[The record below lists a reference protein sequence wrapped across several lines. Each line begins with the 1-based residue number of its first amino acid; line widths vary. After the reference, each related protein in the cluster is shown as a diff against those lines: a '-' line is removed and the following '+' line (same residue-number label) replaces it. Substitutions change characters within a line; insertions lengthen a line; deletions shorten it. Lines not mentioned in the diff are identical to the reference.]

1 MPGGCM
7 LLTLFSAIFLILLIR
22 NPALCTLG
30 AAKGLSLWY
39 EQVLPALFPA
49 MAAASFLISRKS
61 IQTALKRLPLPA
73 AAAFLSGFL
82 CGSPMGALTCSGLY
96 ASGLLSQQA
105 ARWIVCFVQLP
116 SPLFLSGFVA
126 SASLALP
133 AKMRFVFLL
142 CAYLPF
148 CTSFLLC
155 ILLFL
160 LQNSNQLKKTK
171 ATPDK
176 LKRNKRS
183 ILEGSATGSCV
194 FIGKG
199 ASKTAHSEPSL
210 NDICDTCL
218 LLLVRIGVLLMFFSI
233 LSEFLTSIASQSVTQ
248 LLLIG
253 MLEMTTGISKIG
265 AFSALSLSLQYK
277 AAACLF
283 LLGFGGICVHIQVRQ
298 AWQQS
303 DFPIFRYLL
312 VRLLFGLCSS
322 LCFLF
327 LV

>member
-1 MPGGCM
+1 M
-7 LLTLFSAIFLILLIR
+7 LLTLFSAVFLIFLIY

-39 EQVLPALFPA
+39 KQVLPALFPA

-61 IQTALKRLPLPA
+61 IQAALKHLPFPA
-73 AAAFLSGFL
+73 SAAFLSGLL

-96 ASGLLSQQA
+96 ASKLLSQRS
-105 ARWIVCFVQLP
+105 ARWVVCFVQLP

-126 SASLALP
+126 STLLALP
-133 AKMRFVFLL
+133 AKMRFIFLL

-148 CTSFLLC
+148 LASFLLC
-155 ILLFL
+155 TLLFL
-160 LQNSNQLKKTK
+160 LKPAAKY
-171 ATPDK
+171 
-176 LKRNKRS
+176 S
-183 ILEGSATGSCV
+183 ISLEKDIQKV
-194 FIGKG
+194 
-199 ASKTAHSEPSL
+199 ASPEPSL

-233 LSEFLTSIASQSVTQ
+233 LSEFLNSAAPQSAVQT
-248 LLLIG
+248 LLIG
-253 MLEMTTGISKIG
+253 MLEMTTGISKI
-265 AFSALSLSLQYK
+265 SSLNALSLRYK
-277 AAACLF
+277 SAICLF

-303 DFPIFRYLL
+303 DFPIFRYIL
-312 VRLLFGLCSS
+312 VRFLFGLCSS

-327 LV
+327 LNS

>member
-1 MPGGCM
+1 M
-7 LLTLFSAIFLILLIR
+7 LLTLFSAVFLIFLIY

-39 EQVLPALFPA
+39 KQVLPALFPA

-61 IQTALKRLPLPA
+61 IQAALKHLPFPA
-73 AAAFLSGFL
+73 SAAFLSGLL

-96 ASGLLSQQA
+96 ASKLLSQRS
-105 ARWIVCFVQLP
+105 ARWVVCFVQLP

-126 SASLALP
+126 STLLALP
-133 AKMRFVFLL
+133 AKMRFIFLL

-148 CTSFLLC
+148 LASFLLC
-155 ILLFL
+155 TLLFL
-160 LQNSNQLKKTK
+160 LKPAAKYSISLEKDIQK
-171 ATPDK
+171 A
-176 LKRNKRS
+176 
-183 ILEGSATGSCV
+183 
-194 FIGKG
+194 
-199 ASKTAHSEPSL
+199 ASPEPSL

-233 LSEFLTSIASQSVTQ
+233 LSEFLNSAAPQSTVQTI
-248 LLLIG
+248 LIG
-253 MLEMTTGISKIG
+253 MLEMTTGIIKI
-265 AFSALSLSLQYK
+265 SSLNTLSLRYK
-277 AAACLF
+277 SAICLF

-303 DFPIFRYLL
+303 DFPIFRYIL
-312 VRLLFGLCSS
+312 VRFLFGLCSS

-327 LV
+327 LNS

>member
-7 LLTLFSAIFLILLIR
+7 LLTLFSAVFLIFLIY

-39 EQVLPALFPA
+39 KQVLPALFPA

-61 IQTALKRLPLPA
+61 IQAALKHLPFPA
-73 AAAFLSGFL
+73 SAAFLSGLL

-96 ASGLLSQQA
+96 ASKLLSQRS
-105 ARWIVCFVQLP
+105 ARWVVCFVQLP

-126 SASLALP
+126 STLLALP
-133 AKMRFVFLL
+133 AKMRFIFLL

-148 CTSFLLC
+148 LASFLLC
-155 ILLFL
+155 TLLFL
-160 LQNSNQLKKTK
+160 LKPAS
-171 ATPDK
+171 
-176 LKRNKRS
+176 KRS
-183 ILEGSATGSCV
+183 ILIEKDIQKA
-194 FIGKG
+194 
-199 ASKTAHSEPSL
+199 ASPEPSL

-233 LSEFLTSIASQSVTQ
+233 LSEFLNSAAPQSTVQTI
-248 LLLIG
+248 LIG
-253 MLEMTTGISKIG
+253 MLEMTTGISKI
-265 AFSALSLSLQYK
+265 SSLNTLSLRYK
-277 AAACLF
+277 SAICLF

-303 DFPIFRYLL
+303 DFPIFRYIL
-312 VRLLFGLCSS
+312 VRFLFGLCSS

-327 LV
+327 LT

>member
-1 MPGGCM
+1 M
-7 LLTLFSAIFLILLIR
+7 LLTLFSAVFLIFLIY

-39 EQVLPALFPA
+39 KQVLPALFPA

-61 IQTALKRLPLPA
+61 IQAALKHLPFPA
-73 AAAFLSGFL
+73 SAAFLSGLL

-96 ASGLLSQQA
+96 ASKLLSQRS
-105 ARWIVCFVQLP
+105 ARWVVCFVQLP

-126 SASLALP
+126 STLLALP
-133 AKMRFVFLL
+133 AKMRFIFLL

-148 CTSFLLC
+148 LASFLLC
-155 ILLFL
+155 TLLFL
-160 LQNSNQLKKTK
+160 LKPAAKY
-171 ATPDK
+171 
-176 LKRNKRS
+176 S
-183 ILEGSATGSCV
+183 ISLEKDIQKV
-194 FIGKG
+194 
-199 ASKTAHSEPSL
+199 ASPEPSL

-233 LSEFLTSIASQSVTQ
+233 LSEFLNSSAPQSAVQTI
-248 LLLIG
+248 LIG
-253 MLEMTTGISKIG
+253 MLEMTTGISKI
-265 AFSALSLSLQYK
+265 SSLNTLSLRYK
-277 AAACLF
+277 SAICLF

-303 DFPIFRYLL
+303 DFPIFRYIL
-312 VRLLFGLCSS
+312 VRFLFGLCSS

-327 LV
+327 LT

>member
-1 MPGGCM
+1 M
-7 LLTLFSAIFLILLIR
+7 LLTLFSAVFLIFLIY

-39 EQVLPALFPA
+39 KQVLPALFPA

-61 IQTALKRLPLPA
+61 IQAALKHLPFPA
-73 AAAFLSGFL
+73 SAAFLSGLL

-96 ASGLLSQQA
+96 ASKLLSQRS
-105 ARWIVCFVQLP
+105 ARWVVCFVQLP

-126 SASLALP
+126 STLLALP
-133 AKMRFVFLL
+133 AKMRFIFLL

-148 CTSFLLC
+148 FASFLLC
-155 ILLFL
+155 TLLFL
-160 LQNSNQLKKTK
+160 LKPTAKY
-171 ATPDK
+171 
-176 LKRNKRS
+176 S
-183 ILEGSATGSCV
+183 ISLEKDIQKV
-194 FIGKG
+194 
-199 ASKTAHSEPSL
+199 ASPEPSL

-233 LSEFLTSIASQSVTQ
+233 LSEFLNSAAPQSAVQTI
-248 LLLIG
+248 LIG
-253 MLEMTTGISKIG
+253 MLEMTTGIIKI
-265 AFSALSLSLQYK
+265 SSLNTLSLRYK
-277 AAACLF
+277 SAICLF

-303 DFPIFRYLL
+303 DFPIFRYIL
-312 VRLLFGLCSS
+312 VRFLFGLCSS

-327 LV
+327 LNS

>member
-1 MPGGCM
+1 M
-7 LLTLFSAIFLILLIR
+7 LLTLFSAIFLVLFIR

-30 AAKGLSLWY
+30 AANGLSLWY
-39 EQVLPALFPA
+39 EQILPALFPA

-61 IQTALKRLPLPA
+61 VQAALKRLPFPA
-73 AAAFLSGFL
+73 AAAFASGFL

-96 ASGLLSQQA
+96 ASGLLSQRT

-126 SASLALP
+126 STTLALP
-133 AKMRFVFLL
+133 TKLCFPFLL

-148 CTSFLLC
+148 FASFLLC
-155 ILLFL
+155 ALLFL
-160 LQNSNQLKKTK
+160 LQNSSKFKKSVSK
-171 ATPDK
+171 
-176 LKRNKRS
+176 
-183 ILEGSATGSCV
+183 V
-194 FIGKG
+194 
-199 ASKTAHSEPSL
+199 ASPEPSL

-233 LSEFLTSIASQSVTQ
+233 LSEFLTSIASQSAIQ
-248 LLLIG
+248 ILLLG

-265 AFSALSLSLQYK
+265 AFSTLSLRYK
-277 AAACLF
+277 AAICLF

-303 DFPIFRYLL
+303 DFPLLRYIL
-312 VRLLFGLCSS
+312 VRLLFGLFSS
-322 LCFLF
+322 FSFL
-327 LV
+327 LLT

>member
-1 MPGGCM
+1 M
-7 LLTLFSAIFLILLIR
+7 LLTLFSAVFLIFLIY

-39 EQVLPALFPA
+39 KQVLPALFPA

-61 IQTALKRLPLPA
+61 IQAALKHLPFPA
-73 AAAFLSGFL
+73 SAAFLSGLL

-96 ASGLLSQQA
+96 ASKLLSQRS
-105 ARWIVCFVQLP
+105 ARWVVCFVQLP

-126 SASLALP
+126 STLLALP
-133 AKMRFVFLL
+133 ANMRFVFLL

-148 CTSFLLC
+148 LASFLLC
-155 ILLFL
+155 TLLFL
-160 LQNSNQLKKTK
+160 LKPTAKY
-171 ATPDK
+171 
-176 LKRNKRS
+176 S
-183 ILEGSATGSCV
+183 ISLEKDIQKV
-194 FIGKG
+194 
-199 ASKTAHSEPSL
+199 ASPEPSL

-233 LSEFLTSIASQSVTQ
+233 LSEFLNSAAPQSAVQTI
-248 LLLIG
+248 LIG
-253 MLEMTTGISKIG
+253 MLEMTTGISKI
-265 AFSALSLSLQYK
+265 SSLNTLSLRYK
-277 AAACLF
+277 SAICLF

-303 DFPIFRYLL
+303 DFPIFRYIL
-312 VRLLFGLCSS
+312 VRFLFGLCSS

-327 LV
+327 LNS

>member
-1 MPGGCM
+1 M
-7 LLTLFSAIFLILLIR
+7 LLTLFSAVFLIFLIY

-39 EQVLPALFPA
+39 KQVLPALFPA

-61 IQTALKRLPLPA
+61 IQAALKHLPFPA
-73 AAAFLSGFL
+73 SAAFLSGLL

-96 ASGLLSQQA
+96 ASKLLSQRS
-105 ARWIVCFVQLP
+105 ARWVVCFVQLP

-126 SASLALP
+126 STLLALP
-133 AKMRFVFLL
+133 AKMRFIFLL

-148 CTSFLLC
+148 LASFLLC
-155 ILLFL
+155 TLLFL
-160 LQNSNQLKKTK
+160 LKPTAKY
-171 ATPDK
+171 
-176 LKRNKRS
+176 S
-183 ILEGSATGSCV
+183 ISLEKDIQKV
-194 FIGKG
+194 
-199 ASKTAHSEPSL
+199 ASPEPSL

-233 LSEFLTSIASQSVTQ
+233 LSEFLNSAAPQSTVQTI
-248 LLLIG
+248 LIG
-253 MLEMTTGISKIG
+253 MLEMTTGIIKI
-265 AFSALSLSLQYK
+265 SSLNTLSLRYK
-277 AAACLF
+277 SAICLF

-303 DFPIFRYLL
+303 DFPIFRYIL
-312 VRLLFGLCSS
+312 VRFLFGLCSS

-327 LV
+327 LNS

>member
-1 MPGGCM
+1 M
-7 LLTLFSAIFLILLIR
+7 LLTLFSAVFLIFLIY

-39 EQVLPALFPA
+39 KQVLPALFPA

-61 IQTALKRLPLPA
+61 IQAALKHLPFPA
-73 AAAFLSGFL
+73 SAAFLSGLL

-96 ASGLLSQQA
+96 ASKLLSQRS
-105 ARWIVCFVQLP
+105 ARWVVCFVQLP

-126 SASLALP
+126 STLLALP
-133 AKMRFVFLL
+133 AKMRFIFLL

-148 CTSFLLC
+148 FASFLLC
-155 ILLFL
+155 TLLFL
-160 LQNSNQLKKTK
+160 LKPTAKYSISLEKDIQK
-171 ATPDK
+171 A
-176 LKRNKRS
+176 
-183 ILEGSATGSCV
+183 
-194 FIGKG
+194 
-199 ASKTAHSEPSL
+199 ASPEPSL

-233 LSEFLTSIASQSVTQ
+233 LSEFLNSSAPQSAVQTI
-248 LLLIG
+248 LIG
-253 MLEMTTGISKIG
+253 MLEMTTGISKI
-265 AFSALSLSLQYK
+265 SSLNMLSLRYK
-277 AAACLF
+277 SAICLF

-303 DFPIFRYLL
+303 DFPIFRYIL
-312 VRLLFGLCSS
+312 VRFLFGLCSS

-327 LV
+327 LNS

>member
-1 MPGGCM
+1 M
-7 LLTLFSAIFLILLIR
+7 LLTLFSAVFLIFLIY

-39 EQVLPALFPA
+39 KQVLPALFPA

-61 IQTALKRLPLPA
+61 IQAALKHLPFPA
-73 AAAFLSGFL
+73 GAAFLSGLL

-96 ASGLLSQQA
+96 ASKLLSQRS
-105 ARWIVCFVQLP
+105 ARWVVCFVQLP

-126 SASLALP
+126 STLLALP
-133 AKMRFVFLL
+133 AKMRFIFLL

-148 CTSFLLC
+148 LASFLLC
-155 ILLFL
+155 TLLFL
-160 LQNSNQLKKTK
+160 LKPAAKY
-171 ATPDK
+171 
-176 LKRNKRS
+176 S
-183 ILEGSATGSCV
+183 ISLEKDIQKV
-194 FIGKG
+194 
-199 ASKTAHSEPSL
+199 ASPEPSL

-233 LSEFLTSIASQSVTQ
+233 LSEFLNSSAPQSAVQTI
-248 LLLIG
+248 LIG
-253 MLEMTTGISKIG
+253 MLEMTTGIIKI
-265 AFSALSLSLQYK
+265 SSLNTLSLRYK
-277 AAACLF
+277 SAICLF

-303 DFPIFRYLL
+303 DFPIFRYIL
-312 VRLLFGLCSS
+312 VRFLFGLCSS

-327 LV
+327 LT

>member
-1 MPGGCM
+1 M
-7 LLTLFSAIFLILLIR
+7 LLTLFSAVFLIFLIY

-39 EQVLPALFPA
+39 KQVLPALFPA

-61 IQTALKRLPLPA
+61 IQAALKHLPFPA
-73 AAAFLSGFL
+73 SAAFLSGLL

-96 ASGLLSQQA
+96 ASKLLSQRS
-105 ARWIVCFVQLP
+105 ARWVVCFVQLP

-126 SASLALP
+126 STLLALP
-133 AKMRFVFLL
+133 AKMRFIFLL

-148 CTSFLLC
+148 LASFLLC
-155 ILLFL
+155 TLLFL
-160 LQNSNQLKKTK
+160 LKHAAKYSISLEKDIQK
-171 ATPDK
+171 A
-176 LKRNKRS
+176 
-183 ILEGSATGSCV
+183 
-194 FIGKG
+194 
-199 ASKTAHSEPSL
+199 ASPEPSL

-233 LSEFLTSIASQSVTQ
+233 LSEFLNSAAPQSAVQTI
-248 LLLIG
+248 LIG
-253 MLEMTTGISKIG
+253 MLEMTTGISKI
-265 AFSALSLSLQYK
+265 SSLNTLSLRYK
-277 AAACLF
+277 SAICLF

-303 DFPIFRYLL
+303 DFPIFRYIL
-312 VRLLFGLCSS
+312 VRFLFGLCSS

-327 LV
+327 LNS

>member
-1 MPGGCM
+1 M
-7 LLTLFSAIFLILLIR
+7 LLTLFSAVFLIFLIY

-39 EQVLPALFPA
+39 KQVLPALFPA

-61 IQTALKRLPLPA
+61 IQAALKHLPFPA
-73 AAAFLSGFL
+73 SAAFLSGLL

-96 ASGLLSQQA
+96 ASKLLSKRA

-126 SASLALP
+126 STLLALP
-133 AKMRFVFLL
+133 AKMRFIFLL

-148 CTSFLLC
+148 FASFLLC
-155 ILLFL
+155 TLLFL
-160 LQNSNQLKKTK
+160 LKPTAKYSISLEKDIQK
-171 ATPDK
+171 A
-176 LKRNKRS
+176 
-183 ILEGSATGSCV
+183 
-194 FIGKG
+194 
-199 ASKTAHSEPSL
+199 ASPEPSL

-233 LSEFLTSIASQSVTQ
+233 LSEFLNSAAPQSAAQTI
-248 LLLIG
+248 LIG
-253 MLEMTTGISKIG
+253 MLEMTTGISKI
-265 AFSALSLSLQYK
+265 SSLNTLSLRYK
-277 AAACLF
+277 SAICLF

-298 AWQQS
+298 AWQHS
-303 DFPIFRYLL
+303 DFPIFRYIL
-312 VRLLFGLCSS
+312 VRFLFGLCSS

-327 LV
+327 LNS

>member
-1 MPGGCM
+1 M
-7 LLTLFSAIFLILLIR
+7 LLTLFSAVFLIFLIY

-39 EQVLPALFPA
+39 KQVLPALFPA

-61 IQTALKRLPLPA
+61 IQAALKHLPFPA
-73 AAAFLSGFL
+73 SAAFLSGLL

-96 ASGLLSQQA
+96 ASKLLSQRS
-105 ARWIVCFVQLP
+105 ARWVVCFVQLP

-126 SASLALP
+126 STLLALP
-133 AKMRFVFLL
+133 AKMRFIFLL

-148 CTSFLLC
+148 LASFLLC
-155 ILLFL
+155 TLLFL
-160 LQNSNQLKKTK
+160 LKPAAKY
-171 ATPDK
+171 
-176 LKRNKRS
+176 S
-183 ILEGSATGSCV
+183 ISLEKNIQKV
-194 FIGKG
+194 
-199 ASKTAHSEPSL
+199 ASPEPSL

-233 LSEFLTSIASQSVTQ
+233 LAEFLNSAAPQSAVQTI
-248 LLLIG
+248 LIG
-253 MLEMTTGISKIG
+253 MLEMTTGIIKI
-265 AFSALSLSLQYK
+265 SSLNTLSLRYK
-277 AAACLF
+277 SAICLF

-303 DFPIFRYLL
+303 DFPIFRYIL
-312 VRLLFGLCSS
+312 VRFLFGLCSS

-327 LV
+327 LNS

>member
-1 MPGGCM
+1 M
-7 LLTLFSAIFLILLIR
+7 LLTLFSAVFLIFLIY

-39 EQVLPALFPA
+39 KQVLPALFPA

-61 IQTALKRLPLPA
+61 IQAALKHLPFPA
-73 AAAFLSGFL
+73 SAAFLSGLL

-96 ASGLLSQQA
+96 ASKLLSQRS
-105 ARWIVCFVQLP
+105 ARWVVCFVQLP

-126 SASLALP
+126 STLLALP
-133 AKMRFVFLL
+133 AKMRFIFLL

-148 CTSFLLC
+148 LASFLLC
-155 ILLFL
+155 TLLFL
-160 LQNSNQLKKTK
+160 LKPAAKYSISLEKNIQK
-171 ATPDK
+171 A
-176 LKRNKRS
+176 
-183 ILEGSATGSCV
+183 
-194 FIGKG
+194 
-199 ASKTAHSEPSL
+199 ASPEPSL

-233 LSEFLTSIASQSVTQ
+233 LSEFLNSAAPQSAVQTI
-248 LLLIG
+248 LIG
-253 MLEMTTGISKIG
+253 MLEMTTGIIKI
-265 AFSALSLSLQYK
+265 SSLNTLSLRYK
-277 AAACLF
+277 SAICLF

-303 DFPIFRYLL
+303 DFPIFRYIL
-312 VRLLFGLCSS
+312 VRFLFGLCSS

-327 LV
+327 LNS

>member
-1 MPGGCM
+1 M
-7 LLTLFSAIFLILLIR
+7 LLTLFSAVFLIFLIY

-39 EQVLPALFPA
+39 KQVLPALFPA

-61 IQTALKRLPLPA
+61 IQAALKHLPFPA
-73 AAAFLSGFL
+73 SAAFLSGLL

-96 ASGLLSQQA
+96 ASKLLSQRS
-105 ARWIVCFVQLP
+105 ARWVVCFVQLP

-126 SASLALP
+126 STLLALP
-133 AKMRFVFLL
+133 AKMRFIFLL

-148 CTSFLLC
+148 LASFLLC
-155 ILLFL
+155 TLLFL
-160 LQNSNQLKKTK
+160 LKPAAKYSISLEKDIQK
-171 ATPDK
+171 A
-176 LKRNKRS
+176 
-183 ILEGSATGSCV
+183 
-194 FIGKG
+194 
-199 ASKTAHSEPSL
+199 ASPEPSL

-233 LSEFLTSIASQSVTQ
+233 LSEFLNSSAPQSAVQTI
-248 LLLIG
+248 LIG
-253 MLEMTTGISKIG
+253 MLEMTTGISKI
-265 AFSALSLSLQYK
+265 SSLNTLSLRYK
-277 AAACLF
+277 SAICLF

-303 DFPIFRYLL
+303 DFPIFRYIL
-312 VRLLFGLCSS
+312 VRFLFGLCSS

-327 LV
+327 LNS

>member
-1 MPGGCM
+1 M
-7 LLTLFSAIFLILLIR
+7 LLTLFSAVFLIFLIY

-39 EQVLPALFPA
+39 KQVLPALFPA

-61 IQTALKRLPLPA
+61 IQAALKHLPFPA
-73 AAAFLSGFL
+73 SAAFLSGLL

-96 ASGLLSQQA
+96 ASKLLSQRS
-105 ARWIVCFVQLP
+105 ARWVVCFVQLP

-126 SASLALP
+126 STLLALP
-133 AKMRFVFLL
+133 AKMRFIFLL

-148 CTSFLLC
+148 LASFLLC
-155 ILLFL
+155 TLLFL
-160 LQNSNQLKKTK
+160 LKPAAKY
-171 ATPDK
+171 
-176 LKRNKRS
+176 S
-183 ILEGSATGSCV
+183 ISLEKDIQKV
-194 FIGKG
+194 
-199 ASKTAHSEPSL
+199 ASPEPSL

-233 LSEFLTSIASQSVTQ
+233 LSEFLNSAAPQSAVQTI
-248 LLLIG
+248 LIG
-253 MLEMTTGISKIG
+253 MLEMTTGISKI
-265 AFSALSLSLQYK
+265 SSLNTLSLRYK
-277 AAACLF
+277 SAICLF

-303 DFPIFRYLL
+303 DFPIFRYIL
-312 VRLLFGLCSS
+312 VRFLFGLCSS

-327 LV
+327 LNS

>member
-1 MPGGCM
+1 M
-7 LLTLFSAIFLILLIR
+7 LLTLFSAVFLIFLIY

-39 EQVLPALFPA
+39 KQVLPALFPA

-61 IQTALKRLPLPA
+61 IQAALKHLPFPA
-73 AAAFLSGFL
+73 SAAFLSGLL

-96 ASGLLSQQA
+96 ASKLLSQRS
-105 ARWIVCFVQLP
+105 ARWVVCFVQLP

-126 SASLALP
+126 STLLALP
-133 AKMRFVFLL
+133 AKMRFIFLL

-148 CTSFLLC
+148 LASFLLC
-155 ILLFL
+155 TLLFL
-160 LQNSNQLKKTK
+160 LK
-171 ATPDK
+171 P
-176 LKRNKRS
+176 
-183 ILEGSATGSCV
+183 
-194 FIGKG
+194 
-199 ASKTAHSEPSL
+199 ASKYSISLEKDIQKAASPEPSL

-233 LSEFLTSIASQSVTQ
+233 LSEFLNSAAPQSTVQTI
-248 LLLIG
+248 LIG
-253 MLEMTTGISKIG
+253 MLEMTTGISKI
-265 AFSALSLSLQYK
+265 SSLNTLSLRYK
-277 AAACLF
+277 SAICLF

-303 DFPIFRYLL
+303 DFPIFRYIL
-312 VRLLFGLCSS
+312 VRFLFGLCSS

-327 LV
+327 LNS

>member
-1 MPGGCM
+1 M
-7 LLTLFSAIFLILLIR
+7 LLTLFSAVFLIFLIY

-39 EQVLPALFPA
+39 KQVLPALFPA

-61 IQTALKRLPLPA
+61 IQAALKHLPFPA
-73 AAAFLSGFL
+73 SAAFLSGLL

-96 ASGLLSQQA
+96 ASKLLSQRS
-105 ARWIVCFVQLP
+105 ARWVVCFVQLP

-126 SASLALP
+126 STLLALP
-133 AKMRFVFLL
+133 AKMRFIFLL

-148 CTSFLLC
+148 LASFLLC
-155 ILLFL
+155 TLLFL
-160 LQNSNQLKKTK
+160 LKPAAKYSISLEKDIQK
-171 ATPDK
+171 A
-176 LKRNKRS
+176 
-183 ILEGSATGSCV
+183 
-194 FIGKG
+194 
-199 ASKTAHSEPSL
+199 ASPEPSL

-233 LSEFLTSIASQSVTQ
+233 LSEFLNSAAPQSAVQTI
-248 LLLIG
+248 LIG
-253 MLEMTTGISKIG
+253 MLEMTTGIIKI
-265 AFSALSLSLQYK
+265 SSLNTLSLRYK
-277 AAACLF
+277 SAICLF

-303 DFPIFRYLL
+303 DFPIFRYIL
-312 VRLLFGLCSS
+312 VRFLFGLCSS

-327 LV
+327 LNS

>member
-1 MPGGCM
+1 M
-7 LLTLFSAIFLILLIR
+7 LLTLFSAVFLIFLIY

-39 EQVLPALFPA
+39 KQVLPALFPA

-61 IQTALKRLPLPA
+61 IQAALKHLPFPA
-73 AAAFLSGFL
+73 SAAFLSGLL

-96 ASGLLSQQA
+96 ASKLLSQRS
-105 ARWIVCFVQLP
+105 ARWVVCLVQLP

-126 SASLALP
+126 STLLALSS
-133 AKMRFVFLL
+133 KMRFIFLL

-148 CTSFLLC
+148 LASFLLC
-155 ILLFL
+155 TLLFL
-160 LQNSNQLKKTK
+160 LKPAAKYSISLEKDIQK
-171 ATPDK
+171 A
-176 LKRNKRS
+176 
-183 ILEGSATGSCV
+183 
-194 FIGKG
+194 
-199 ASKTAHSEPSL
+199 ASPEPSL

-233 LSEFLTSIASQSVTQ
+233 LSEFLNSAAPQSAVQTI
-248 LLLIG
+248 LIG
-253 MLEMTTGISKIG
+253 MLEMTTGIIKI
-265 AFSALSLSLQYK
+265 SSLNTLSLRYK
-277 AAACLF
+277 SAICLF

-303 DFPIFRYLL
+303 DFPIFRYIL
-312 VRLLFGLCSS
+312 VRFLFGLCSS

-327 LV
+327 LT

>member
-1 MPGGCM
+1 M
-7 LLTLFSAIFLILLIR
+7 LLTLFSAVFLIFLIY

-39 EQVLPALFPA
+39 KQVLPALFPA

-61 IQTALKRLPLPA
+61 IQAALKHLPFPA
-73 AAAFLSGFL
+73 SAAFLSGLL

-96 ASGLLSQQA
+96 ASKLLSQRS
-105 ARWIVCFVQLP
+105 ARWVVCFVQLP

-126 SASLALP
+126 STLLALP
-133 AKMRFVFLL
+133 AKMRFIFLL

-148 CTSFLLC
+148 LASFLLC
-155 ILLFL
+155 TLLFL
-160 LQNSNQLKKTK
+160 LKPTAKYSISLEKDIQK
-171 ATPDK
+171 A
-176 LKRNKRS
+176 
-183 ILEGSATGSCV
+183 
-194 FIGKG
+194 
-199 ASKTAHSEPSL
+199 ASPEPSL

-233 LSEFLTSIASQSVTQ
+233 LSEFLNSAAPQSAVQTI
-248 LLLIG
+248 LIG
-253 MLEMTTGISKIG
+253 MLEMTTGISKI
-265 AFSALSLSLQYK
+265 SSLNTLSLRYK
-277 AAACLF
+277 SAICLF

-303 DFPIFRYLL
+303 DFPIFRYIL
-312 VRLLFGLCSS
+312 VRFLFGLCSS

-327 LV
+327 LNS

>member
-1 MPGGCM
+1 M
-7 LLTLFSAIFLILLIR
+7 LLTLFSAVFLIFLIY

-39 EQVLPALFPA
+39 KQVLPALFPA

-61 IQTALKRLPLPA
+61 IQAALKHLPFPA
-73 AAAFLSGFL
+73 GTAFLSGLL

-96 ASGLLSQQA
+96 ASKLLSQRS
-105 ARWIVCFVQLP
+105 ARWVVCFVQLP

-126 SASLALP
+126 STLLALP
-133 AKMRFVFLL
+133 AKMRFIFLL

-148 CTSFLLC
+148 LASFLLC
-155 ILLFL
+155 TLLFL
-160 LQNSNQLKKTK
+160 LKPAAKYSISLEKDIQK
-171 ATPDK
+171 A
-176 LKRNKRS
+176 
-183 ILEGSATGSCV
+183 
-194 FIGKG
+194 
-199 ASKTAHSEPSL
+199 ASPEPSL

-233 LSEFLTSIASQSVTQ
+233 LSEFLNSAAPQSAVQTI
-248 LLLIG
+248 LIG
-253 MLEMTTGISKIG
+253 MLEMTTGISKI
-265 AFSALSLSLQYK
+265 SSLNTLSLRYK
-277 AAACLF
+277 SAICLF

-303 DFPIFRYLL
+303 DFPIFRYIL
-312 VRLLFGLCSS
+312 VRFLFGLCSS

-327 LV
+327 LNS

>member
-1 MPGGCM
+1 M
-7 LLTLFSAIFLILLIR
+7 LLTLFSAVFLIFLIY

-39 EQVLPALFPA
+39 KQVLPALFPA

-61 IQTALKRLPLPA
+61 IQAALKHLPFPA
-73 AAAFLSGFL
+73 SAAFLSGLL

-96 ASGLLSQQA
+96 ASKLLSQRS
-105 ARWIVCFVQLP
+105 ARWVVCFVQLP

-126 SASLALP
+126 STLLALP
-133 AKMRFVFLL
+133 AKMRFIFLL

-148 CTSFLLC
+148 LASFLLC
-155 ILLFL
+155 TLLFL
-160 LQNSNQLKKTK
+160 LKPTAKY
-171 ATPDK
+171 
-176 LKRNKRS
+176 S
-183 ILEGSATGSCV
+183 ISLEKDIQKV
-194 FIGKG
+194 
-199 ASKTAHSEPSL
+199 ASPEPSL

-233 LSEFLTSIASQSVTQ
+233 LSEFLNSAAPQSAVQTI
-248 LLLIG
+248 LIG
-253 MLEMTTGISKIG
+253 MLEMTTGIIKI
-265 AFSALSLSLQYK
+265 SSLNTLSLRYK
-277 AAACLF
+277 SAICLF

-303 DFPIFRYLL
+303 DFPIFRYIL
-312 VRLLFGLCSS
+312 VRFLFGLCSS

-327 LV
+327 LT

>member
-1 MPGGCM
+1 M
-7 LLTLFSAIFLILLIR
+7 LLTLFSAVFLIFLIY

-39 EQVLPALFPA
+39 KQVLPALFPA

-61 IQTALKRLPLPA
+61 IQAALKHLPFPA
-73 AAAFLSGFL
+73 SAAFLSGLL

-96 ASGLLSQQA
+96 ASKLLSQRS
-105 ARWIVCFVQLP
+105 ARWVVCFVQLP

-126 SASLALP
+126 STLLALP
-133 AKMRFVFLL
+133 AKMRFIFLL

-148 CTSFLLC
+148 LASFLLC
-155 ILLFL
+155 TLLFL
-160 LQNSNQLKKTK
+160 LKPAAKYSISLEKDIQK
-171 ATPDK
+171 A
-176 LKRNKRS
+176 
-183 ILEGSATGSCV
+183 
-194 FIGKG
+194 
-199 ASKTAHSEPSL
+199 ASPEPSL

-233 LSEFLTSIASQSVTQ
+233 LSEFLNSAAPQSAVQTI
-248 LLLIG
+248 LIG
-253 MLEMTTGISKIG
+253 MLEMTTGIIKIS
-265 AFSALSLSLQYK
+265 FLNTLSLRYK
-277 AAACLF
+277 SAICLF

-303 DFPIFRYLL
+303 DFPIFRYIL
-312 VRLLFGLCSS
+312 VRFLFGLCSS

-327 LV
+327 LNS

>member
-1 MPGGCM
+1 M
-7 LLTLFSAIFLILLIR
+7 LLTLFSAVFLIFLIY

-39 EQVLPALFPA
+39 KQVLPALFPA

-61 IQTALKRLPLPA
+61 IQAALKHLPFPA
-73 AAAFLSGFL
+73 SAAFLSGLL

-96 ASGLLSQQA
+96 ASKLLSQRS
-105 ARWIVCFVQLP
+105 ARWVVCFVQLP

-126 SASLALP
+126 STLLALP
-133 AKMRFVFLL
+133 AKMRLSFLL

-148 CTSFLLC
+148 LASFLLC
-155 ILLFL
+155 TLLFL
-160 LQNSNQLKKTK
+160 LKPAAKY
-171 ATPDK
+171 
-176 LKRNKRS
+176 S
-183 ILEGSATGSCV
+183 ISLEKDIQKV
-194 FIGKG
+194 
-199 ASKTAHSEPSL
+199 ASPEPSL

-233 LSEFLTSIASQSVTQ
+233 LSEFLNSAAPQSAVQ
-248 LLLIG
+248 MLLIG
-253 MLEMTTGISKIG
+253 MLEMTTGISKI
-265 AFSALSLSLQYK
+265 SSLNTLSLRYK
-277 AAACLF
+277 SAICLF

-303 DFPIFRYLL
+303 DFPIFRYIL
-312 VRLLFGLCSS
+312 VRFLFGLCSS

-327 LV
+327 LT

>member
-1 MPGGCM
+1 M
-7 LLTLFSAIFLILLIR
+7 LLTLFSAVFLIFLIY

-39 EQVLPALFPA
+39 KQVLPALFPA

-61 IQTALKRLPLPA
+61 IQAALKHLPFPA
-73 AAAFLSGFL
+73 SAAFLSGLL

-96 ASGLLSQQA
+96 ASKLLSQRS
-105 ARWIVCFVQLP
+105 ARWVVCFVQLP

-126 SASLALP
+126 STLLALP
-133 AKMRFVFLL
+133 AKMRFIFLL

-148 CTSFLLC
+148 LASFLLC
-155 ILLFL
+155 TLLFL
-160 LQNSNQLKKTK
+160 LKPTAKYSISLEKDIQK
-171 ATPDK
+171 A
-176 LKRNKRS
+176 
-183 ILEGSATGSCV
+183 
-194 FIGKG
+194 
-199 ASKTAHSEPSL
+199 ASPEPSL

-233 LSEFLTSIASQSVTQ
+233 LSEFLNSSAPQSAVQTI
-248 LLLIG
+248 LIG
-253 MLEMTTGISKIG
+253 MLEMTTGISKI
-265 AFSALSLSLQYK
+265 SSLNTLSLRYK
-277 AAACLF
+277 SAICLF

-303 DFPIFRYLL
+303 DFPIFRYIL
-312 VRLLFGLCSS
+312 VRFLFGLCSS

-327 LV
+327 LT

>member
-1 MPGGCM
+1 M
-7 LLTLFSAIFLILLIR
+7 LLTLFSAVFLIFLIY

-39 EQVLPALFPA
+39 KQVLPALFPA

-61 IQTALKRLPLPA
+61 IQAALKHLPFPA
-73 AAAFLSGFL
+73 GTAFLSGLL

-96 ASGLLSQQA
+96 ASKLLSQRS
-105 ARWIVCFVQLP
+105 ARWVVCFVQLP

-126 SASLALP
+126 STLLALP
-133 AKMRFVFLL
+133 ANMRFIFLL

-148 CTSFLLC
+148 LASFLLC
-155 ILLFL
+155 TLLFL
-160 LQNSNQLKKTK
+160 LKPAAKY
-171 ATPDK
+171 
-176 LKRNKRS
+176 S
-183 ILEGSATGSCV
+183 ISLE
-194 FIGKG
+194 KG
-199 ASKTAHSEPSL
+199 IQKVASPEPSL

-233 LSEFLTSIASQSVTQ
+233 LSEFLNSAAPQSAVQTI
-248 LLLIG
+248 LIG
-253 MLEMTTGISKIG
+253 MLEMTTGISKI
-265 AFSALSLSLQYK
+265 SSLNTLSLRCKS
-277 AAACLF
+277 AICLF

-303 DFPIFRYLL
+303 DFPIFRYIL
-312 VRLLFGLCSS
+312 VRFLFGLCSS

-327 LV
+327 LT